1 VAVEDRVNVVAAN
14 RLNRLERRF
23 RFDAPKAETVYLRA
37 LTGKV
42 RPLAPTQFATGAVKM
57 WVPEDSALLRGEG
70 DTRELV
76 LKLKLPKGKSDVE
89 ISYELLR

>member
-1 VAVEDRVNVVAAN
+1 
-14 RLNRLERRF
+14 L

-42 RPLAPTQFATGAVKM
+42 RSLTPTQFATGAVKM
-57 WVPEDSALLRGEG
+57 WVLEDTALLRGEG

-76 LKLKLPKGKSDVE
+76 LKLKLPKGKSEVE

>member
-1 VAVEDRVNVVAAN
+1 
-14 RLNRLERRF
+14 
-23 RFDAPKAETVYLRA
+23 
-37 LTGKV
+37 
-42 RPLAPTQFATGAVKM
+42 M